1 MITRAVSRKISKI
14 KYEYTNLEIDAALAL
29 LKLRYNVD
37 FKLEDVV

>member
-14 KYEYTNLEIDAALAL
+14 KYEYTHLEIDAALAL

>member
-1 MITRAVSRKISKI
+1 MITRAASKKISKI
-14 KYEYTNLEIDAALAL
+14 KYEYTQNDIEAALTL